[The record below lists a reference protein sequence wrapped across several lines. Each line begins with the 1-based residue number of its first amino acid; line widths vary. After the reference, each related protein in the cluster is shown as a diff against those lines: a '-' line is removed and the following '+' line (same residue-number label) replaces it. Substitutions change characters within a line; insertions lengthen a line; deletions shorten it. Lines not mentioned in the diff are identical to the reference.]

1 MIRRIICM
9 LALAA
14 AFAGCT
20 EDEWPDQPDWSRL
33 PDPSIPVD
41 DGFMKPAEC
50 TNTVVAHRGGAA
62 ECGAPDNSMAAL
74 EYAMSLGCYG
84 MECDIYWTKDND
96 IVVAHADGDCKVNNL
111 QPWTATVAE
120 LRAAGRLANG
130 EQLPTLGEFIRKVM
144 VEGNPTRLVLDVK
157 RVDKPY
163 AQPEYVVNAV
173 RRACEIVTEMK
184 AKHFVELICTG
195 FNLDAMKTA
204 HNCAAAAELPIGM
217 NSSRTAKEYSTLGFE
232 WANLSA
238 TSGMEA
244 AAGGKGSRSLEEY
257 ETAGVA
263 LSVYNVDRQAGDGNA
278 VYSAAAV
285 DYYIANYKRFRT
297 LCSNY
302 PAWLIGK
309 IDHAYKV
316 YDGIR
321 SEADFAAFAESL
333 ATEPT
338 GRRFLNAAGEVVLH
352 CDLTPSGFAPLPY
365 FSGTFDGNGRTLTFD
380 YRGDAQ
386 QVGLFRRL
394 GGTVRNLTVAGRF
407 ESTRSDDA
415 EVHLG
420 AFAAETDGAT
430 IEGCTNRAEIVVAN
444 AADAAPRTVI
454 LSGFVGKAF
463 NGTTLRDCRNE
474 GRIAFSSPALY
485 LIGGLVGAIQ
495 EDDGL
500 YTIADCSNTADFDNA
515 GSNSGWNFM
524 GGIAG
529 KTISKQLAPGETS
542 NYRLIVERCSN
553 TGTIRIAG
561 PSKVRASGI
570 VAQTQGAYRISGC
583 SFSGAIESSDPTKRD
598 VVIGGMVAMAD
609 KECVGLVE
617 ACTFSGRISAAAAG
631 ANNYFGGI
639 YGNNGGAASVV
650 TGCRTTAT
658 AYVGC
663 PKGGKS
669 VGMLAGRPNKKGFT
683 VSDCKIAGTVTDKQ
697 GAEIVISA
705 DNLADWMF
713 AGYGTSVAL
722 NLTNNGYNDEK

>member
-1 MIRRIICM
+1 MIRKIICLLT
-9 LALAA
+9 LAV

-20 EDEWPDQPDWSRL
+20 KDEWPDQPDWSRI

-41 DGFMKPAEC
+41 DGFMKPAAC
-50 TNTVVAHRGGAA
+50 SNTIVAHRGGAS

-84 MECDIYWTKDND
+84 MECDIYWTKDDD
-96 IVVAHADGDCKVNNL
+96 IIVAHADGDCKVNNL

-120 LRAAGRLANG
+120 LRAAGRLSNG
-130 EQLPTLGEFIRKVM
+130 EELPTLEEFIRRVM
-144 VEGNPTRLVLDVK
+144 VEGNCTRLVLDVK

-163 AQPEYVVNAV
+163 AQPEYVVNAA

-195 FNLDAMKTA
+195 FNLDAMKAA
-204 HNCAAAAELPIGM
+204 HNFAVIADVPIGM
-217 NSSRTAKEYSTLGFE
+217 NSSRSGKEYGTLGFG

-244 AAGGKGSRSLEEY
+244 AAGGTGSRSLEEY
-257 ETAGVA
+257 EKAGVA
-263 LSVYNVDRQAGDGNA
+263 LS
-278 VYSAAAV
+278 
-285 DYYIANYKRFRT
+285 
-297 LCSNY
+297 NY
-302 PAWLIGK
+302 PKWLIEK
-309 IDHAYKV
+309 IDQAYKV

-321 SEADFAAFAESL
+321 SETDFEAFAESL
-333 ATEPT
+333 ATDPS
-338 GRRFLNAAGEVVLH
+338 GRRFLDGNGEVVLH
-352 CDLTPSGFAPLPY
+352 CDLTLDGLAPLPN
-365 FSGTFDGNGRTLTFD
+365 FSGTFNGNGRTLTID

-394 GGTVRNLTVAGRF
+394 SGTVRNLTVAGRF
-407 ESTRSDDA
+407 ESVRSDDS

-420 AFAAETDGAT
+420 AFAAETDNAT
-430 IEGCTNRAEIVVAN
+430 IENCTNQAEIVVAD
-444 AADAAPRTVI
+444 AADATSRTMI

-463 NGTTLRDCRNE
+463 NGVTLRNCRNS
-474 GRIAFSSPALY
+474 GNISFSSPALY
-485 LIGGLVGAIQ
+485 MIGGFVGAVQ

-500 YTIADCSNTADFDNA
+500 YTIAGCHNTADFSNA

-529 KTISKQLAPGETS
+529 KTVSKQLVPGETS
-542 NYRLIVERCSN
+542 NYRLIVEECSS
-553 TGTIRIAG
+553 TGTIGIAG

-570 VAQTQGAYRISGC
+570 VAHVQGAYRISGC
-583 SFSGAIESSDPTKRD
+583 SFSGTIESTDATTRD
-598 VVIGGMVAMAD
+598 VVIGGIVAMAD
-609 KECVGLVE
+609 KDCVGLVE
-617 ACTFSGRISAAAAG
+617 GCTFSGRISAAQAG

-639 YGNNGGAASVV
+639 FGNNGGAASIVND
-650 TGCRTTAT
+650 CRTTAS

-669 VGMLAGRPNKKGFT
+669 VGMLAGRPNKAGFT

-697 GAEIVISA
+697 GTEIVISA

-713 AGYGTSVAL
+713 AGYGTKVTL
-722 NLTNNGYNDEK
+722 TLTNNGYNDEK

>member
-1 MIRRIICM
+1 MIRKIICM
-9 LALAA
+9 LTLAA
-14 AFAGCT
+14 AFVGCT
-20 EDEWPDQPDWSRL
+20 KDEWPDQPDWSRI

-41 DGFMKPAEC
+41 DGFMKPAAC
-50 TNTVVAHRGGAA
+50 SNTVVAHRGGAA

-96 IVVAHADGDCKVNNL
+96 IIVAHANGDCKVNNL

-120 LRAAGRLANG
+120 LRAAGRLSNG
-130 EQLPTLGEFIRKVM
+130 EELPTLEEFIRRVM
-144 VEGNPTRLVLDVK
+144 VEGNCTRLVLDVK

-163 AQPEYVVNAV
+163 AQPEYVINAA

-195 FNLDAMKTA
+195 FNLDAMKAA
-204 HNCAAAAELPIGM
+204 HNCAVIAEVPIGM
-217 NSSRTAKEYSTLGFE
+217 NSSRSGKEYGTLGFG

-238 TSGMEA
+238 ASGMDA
-244 AAGGKGSRSLEEY
+244 AAGGKGSCSLEEY
-257 ETAGVA
+257 EKAGVA
-263 LSVYNVDRQAGDGNA
+263 LSVYNVDQRAGDGNA
-278 VYSAAAV
+278 VYSTAAV
-285 DYYIANYKRFRT
+285 NYYIANYKRFRT

-302 PAWLIGK
+302 PKWLIGK

-321 SEADFAAFAESL
+321 SEADFEAFEESL
-333 ATEPT
+333 ASDPT
-338 GRRFLNAAGEVVLH
+338 GRRFLDGNGEVVLH
-352 CDLTPSGFAPLPY
+352 CDLTLNGFVPLSN
-365 FSGTFDGNGRTLTFD
+365 FSGTFNGNGKTLTIG

-386 QVGLFRRL
+386 QIGLFKRL
-394 GGTVRNLTVAGRF
+394 SGTVRNLTVAGRF
-407 ESTRSDDA
+407 ESVRSDDS
-415 EVHLG
+415 EIHLG
-420 AFAAETDGAT
+420 AFAAETDNAA
-430 IEGCTNRAEIVVAN
+430 IENCTNRAEIVVAD
-444 AADAAPRTVI
+444 AADATPRTMI

-463 NGTTLRDCRNE
+463 NGVTLRNCRNT
-474 GRIAFSSPALY
+474 GNISFSSPALY
-485 LIGGLVGAIQ
+485 MIGGFVGAVQ

-500 YTIADCSNTADFDNA
+500 YTIADCHNTADFDNA

-529 KTISKQLAPGETS
+529 KTISRQLVPGETS
-542 NYRLIVERCSN
+542 NYRLIVEECSS
-553 TGTIRIAG
+553 TGTISIAG

-583 SFSGAIESSDPTKRD
+583 TFSGAIESTDATKRD
-598 VVIGGMVAMAD
+598 VVIGGIMAMAD

-617 ACTFSGRISAAAAG
+617 GCTFSGRISAAQAG
-631 ANNYFGGI
+631 ANNFFGGI

-650 TGCRTTAT
+650 NDCRTTAS

-663 PKGGKS
+663 PIGKS

-683 VSDCKIAGTVTDKQ
+683 VSNCRIAGTVTNKQ
-697 GAEIVISA
+697 GAAVVITA
-705 DNLADWMF
+705 DNLEDWMF
-713 AGYGTSVAL
+713 AGYGTSVAVTL
-722 NLTNNGYNDEK
+722 KNNGYNDGK

>member
-1 MIRRIICM
+1 MIRKIICLLT
-9 LALAA
+9 LAV

-20 EDEWPDQPDWSRL
+20 KDEWPDQPDWSRI

-41 DGFMKPAEC
+41 DGFMKPAAC
-50 TNTVVAHRGGAA
+50 SNTIVAHRGGAS

-84 MECDIYWTKDND
+84 MECDIYWTKDDD
-96 IVVAHADGDCKVNNL
+96 IIVAHADGDCKVNNL

-120 LRAAGRLANG
+120 LRAAGRLSNG
-130 EQLPTLGEFIRKVM
+130 EELPTLEEFIRRVM
-144 VEGNPTRLVLDVK
+144 VEGNCTRLVLDVK

-163 AQPEYVVNAV
+163 AQPEYVVNAA

-195 FNLDAMKTA
+195 FNLDAMKAA
-204 HNCAAAAELPIGM
+204 HNFAVIADVPIGM
-217 NSSRTAKEYSTLGFE
+217 NSSRSGKEYGTLGFG

-244 AAGGKGSRSLEEY
+244 AAGGTGSRSLEEY
-257 ETAGVA
+257 EKAGVA
-263 LSVYNVDRQAGDGNA
+263 LSVYNVDQRAGDGNA
-278 VYSAAAV
+278 VYSTAAV
-285 DYYIANYKRFRT
+285 NYYIANYKRFRT

-302 PAWLIGK
+302 PKWLIEK
-309 IDHAYKV
+309 IDQAYKV

-321 SEADFAAFAESL
+321 SETDFEAFAESL
-333 ATEPT
+333 ATDPS
-338 GRRFLNAAGEVVLH
+338 GRRFLDGNGEVVLH
-352 CDLTPSGFAPLPY
+352 CDLTLDGLAPLPN
-365 FSGTFDGNGRTLTFD
+365 FS
-380 YRGDAQ
+380 
-386 QVGLFRRL
+386 GLFRRL
-394 GGTVRNLTVAGRF
+394 SGTVRNLTVAGRF
-407 ESTRSDDA
+407 ESVRSDDS

-420 AFAAETDGAT
+420 AFAAETDNAT
-430 IEGCTNRAEIVVAN
+430 IENCTNQAEIVVAD
-444 AADAAPRTVI
+444 AADATSRTMI

-463 NGTTLRDCRNE
+463 NGVTLRNCRNS
-474 GRIAFSSPALY
+474 GNISFSSPALY
-485 LIGGLVGAIQ
+485 MIGGFVGAVQ

-500 YTIADCSNTADFDNA
+500 YTIAGCHNTADFSNA

-529 KTISKQLAPGETS
+529 KTVSKQLVPGETS
-542 NYRLIVERCSN
+542 NYRLIVEECSG
-553 TGTIRIAG
+553 TGTIGIAG

-570 VAQTQGAYRISGC
+570 VAHVQGAYRISGC
-583 SFSGAIESSDPTKRD
+583 SFSGTIESTDATTRD
-598 VVIGGMVAMAD
+598 VVIGGIVAMAD
-609 KECVGLVE
+609 KDCVGLVE
-617 ACTFSGRISAAAAG
+617 GCTFSGRISAAQAG

-639 YGNNGGAASVV
+639 FGNNGGAASIVND
-650 TGCRTTAT
+650 CRTTAS

-669 VGMLAGRPNKKGFT
+669 VGMLAGRPNKAGFT

-697 GAEIVISA
+697 GTEIVISA

-713 AGYGTSVAL
+713 AGYGTKVTL
-722 NLTNNGYNDEK
+722 TLTNNGYNDEK